1 MQMVNTRTKPIY
13 ILTCGLG
20 LLFLIAGCSSSDDA
34 PPVVDDGG
42 DTQTFLTISGTITDI
57 NDAAEPDVVVE
68 GVLTSPGDANNP
80 TDTTDSNGAFSLQVL
95 ENSTVFMHATK
106 DTFATINSQKGE
118 LTVDV
123 LDLNIGIPTVTEA
136 QGVIELAFG
145 EATTPLQNKA
155 WLVVD
160 IENENGDQVSGK
172 TITPNPAPAAFVY
185 TECDG
190 TDGNS
195 TTTVACNDRLGPMY
209 IAYFDAAGDV
219 GVTVDSEIQIAPMRM
234 GEITFLEFE
243 VATVAPPPTPSA
255 GQLVYDAKCA
265 SCHKAGSY
273 DTDGSN
279 SDVIDTGFRL
289 IANVSLSYLHPQM
302 SGIILTQQEVDDLA
316 AFLDDEITPAP

>member
-1 MQMVNTRTKPIY
+1 MKMAKIRTTPIY
-13 ILTCGLG
+13 VLTCALG

-34 PPVVDDGG
+34 PPPVVDDG
-42 DTQTFLTISGTITDI
+42 DTQEFVTVSGIITDI

-68 GVLTSPGDANNP
+68 GVGDPSNP

-95 ENSTVFMHATK
+95 KNSTVFMHATK
-106 DTFATINSQKGE
+106 DTFATINTQKGV
-118 LTVDV
+118 LTIDV

-136 QGVIELAFG
+136 QGVIDLAFG

-160 IENENGDQVSGK
+160 IEDENGDQVSGK
-172 TITPNPAPAAFVY
+172 TIISSPAPAAFVY

-190 TDGNS
+190 TNGGS
-195 TTTVACNDRLGPMY
+195 TTTVACDDRDGPMY
-209 IAYFDAAGDV
+209 IAYFDDPGDAS
-219 GVTVDSEIQIAPMRM
+219 VTVDSETQIAPMRS

-243 VATVAPPPTPSA
+243 VATVTPPPTPSA
-255 GQLVYDAKCA
+255 GQLIYDADCA

-289 IANVSLSYLHPQM
+289 IADVSLSYLHPQM